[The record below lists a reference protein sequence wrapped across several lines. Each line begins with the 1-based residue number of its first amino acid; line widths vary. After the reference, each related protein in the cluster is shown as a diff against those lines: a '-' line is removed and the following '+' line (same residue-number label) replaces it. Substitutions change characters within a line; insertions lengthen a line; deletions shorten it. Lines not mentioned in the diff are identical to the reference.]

1 MKNYKKLLLEQLK
14 AQRDY
19 IEIYYS
25 RTKNETDLR
34 IISQLEKTINCK
46 DILTK
51 NEFDN
56 YDEEMVKIDTR
67 ISKRTISLKKQFK

>member
-19 IEIYYS
+19 IEIYS
-25 RTKNETDLR
+25 RTKNETDLS

-46 DILTK
+46 DTLTK

-56 YDEEMVKIDTR
+56 YDEEMVKIDTK

>member
-19 IEIYYS
+19 IEIYS

-56 YDEEMVKIDTR
+56 YDEEMVKIDAR
-67 ISKRTISLKKQFK
+67 ISKKTISLKKQFK

>member
-19 IEIYYS
+19 IEIYS
-25 RTKNETDLR
+25 RTKNKADLR

-46 DILTK
+46 DALTK

-56 YDEEMVKIDTR
+56 YDEEMLKIDTR
-67 ISKRTISLKKQFK
+67 ISKRTITLKK

>member
-19 IEIYYS
+19 IEIYS
-25 RTKNETDLR
+25 RTKNETDLS

-46 DILTK
+46 DTLTK

-56 YDEEMVKIDTR
+56 YDEEMVKIDAR
-67 ISKRTISLKKQFK
+67 ISQRTISLKKQFK